1 MLMTATQGALYL
13 GLLLVAAAVHGLIL
27 RFAVRLMVEVS
38 MQVRVA
44 YAIIALEYIVAA
56 AIAGALLATDSA
68 WQVPAALA
76 AVGLIA
82 TGAVLIGRRVALPGG
97 EPVGVGNGILIQ
109 FMQVPMVVP
118 LAILLSFFII
128 PPA

>member
-1 MLMTATQGALYL
+1 MTATQGALYL

-27 RFAVRLMVEVS
+27 RFAVKLMVEVS

-44 YAIIALEYIVAA
+44 YAIIALEYMVAA
-56 AIAGALLATDSA
+56 AIAALLLAANAA

-76 AVGLIA
+76 TLGLIA
-82 TGAVLIGRRVALPGG
+82 TGAVLIGRRVALPDG

-118 LAILLSFFII
+118 LAILLSFFIV
-128 PPA
+128 PPV

>member
-1 MLMTATQGALYL
+1 MTATQGALYL

-68 WQVPAALA
+68 WQVPAAMA

>member
-1 MLMTATQGALYL
+1 MMTATQGALYL
-13 GLLLVAAAVHGLIL
+13 GLLLVAAAIHGLIL
-27 RFAVRLMVEVS
+27 RFAVKLMVEVS

-44 YAIIALEYIVAA
+44 YAIIALEYSVAA
-56 AIAGALLATDSA
+56 AIAGLLLAVDSA

-76 AVGLIA
+76 STGLIA
-82 TGAVLIGRRVALPGG
+82 TGAVLIGRRVALPDG

-118 LAILLSFFII
+118 LAILLSFFIV
-128 PPA
+128 PPG

>member
-1 MLMTATQGALYL
+1 MTATQGALYL

-38 MQVRVA
+38 MQVRAA

-56 AIAGALLATDSA
+56 AIAGLLLATDSA
-68 WQVPAALA
+68 WQVPVALA
-76 AVGLIA
+76 AIGLIA
-82 TGAVLIGRRVALPGG
+82 TGAVLIGRRVALPDG

-118 LAILLSFFII
+118 LAILLSFFIV
-128 PPA
+128 PPG

>member
-1 MLMTATQGALYL
+1 MTATQGVLYL

-56 AIAGALLATDSA
+56 AIAGLLLATDSA
-68 WQVPAALA
+68 WQVPVALA
-76 AVGLIA
+76 AIGLIA
-82 TGAVLIGRRVALPGG
+82 TGAVLIGRRVALPDG

-118 LAILLSFFII
+118 LAILLSFFIV
-128 PPA
+128 PPG

>member
-1 MLMTATQGALYL
+1 MMTATQGALYL
-13 GLLLVAAAVHGLIL
+13 GLVLVAAAVHGQIL
-27 RFAVRLMVEVS
+27 RFAVKLMVEVS
-38 MQVRVA
+38 MQVRAA

-56 AIAGALLATDSA
+56 GIAGALLAVNSA
-68 WQVPAALA
+68 WQLPAALA
-76 AVGLIA
+76 AVGLLA

-118 LAILLSFFII
+118 LAILLSFFIV
-128 PPA
+128 PPV

>member
-1 MLMTATQGALYL
+1 MTATQGALYL
-13 GLLLVAAAVHGLIL
+13 GLVLVAAAVHGQIL
-27 RFAVRLMVEVS
+27 RFAVKLMVEVS
-38 MQVRVA
+38 MQERAA

-56 AIAGALLATDSA
+56 AIAGALLAVNSA
-68 WQVPAALA
+68 WQLPAALA
-76 AVGLIA
+76 AIGLLA

-118 LAILLSFFII
+118 LAILLSFFIV

>member
-1 MLMTATQGALYL
+1 MTATQGALYL

>member
-1 MLMTATQGALYL
+1 MTATQGALYL
-13 GLLLVAAAVHGLIL
+13 GLLLVAAAVNGLIL
-27 RFAVRLMVEVS
+27 RFAVKLMVEVS

-44 YAIIALEYIVAA
+44 YAIIALEYMVAA
-56 AIAGALLATDSA
+56 AIAALLLAANTA

-76 AVGLIA
+76 TLGLIA
-82 TGAVLIGRRVALPGG
+82 TGAVLIGRRVALPDG

-118 LAILLSFFII
+118 LAILLSFFIV
-128 PPA
+128 PPV

>member
-1 MLMTATQGALYL
+1 MTATQVALYP
-13 GLLLVAAAVHGLIL
+13 GLLLAAAAVHGQIL
-27 RFAVRLMVEVS
+27 RFAVKLMVEVN
-38 MQVRVA
+38 MPARVA
-44 YAIIALEYIVAA
+44 YAIIALEYLIAA
-56 AIAGALLATDSA
+56 AIAGMLLAAESA

-76 AVGLIA
+76 AVGLLA

-109 FMQVPMVVP
+109 FMQVPMVIP
-118 LAILLSFFII
+118 PAILLSFFIV

>member
-1 MLMTATQGALYL
+1 MMTATQGVLYL
-13 GLLLVAAAVHGLIL
+13 GLLLVAAAVHGVIL

-38 MQVRVA
+38 MQPRVA
-44 YAIIALEYIVAA
+44 YAIIALEYVVAG
-56 AIAGALLATDSA
+56 AIAALLLALHSA
-68 WQVPAALA
+68 WQIPAALA
-76 AVGLIA
+76 AIGLIA

-118 LAILLSFFII
+118 LAILLSFFIV
-128 PPA
+128 PPG